1 MEKATIKSTK
11 QLLKKSIDAN
21 IAICFGKN
29 KVMKKDYK
37 ELYKRLVNNI
47 KIINNDE
54 KTETNNGLADGVCKI
69 SDKKIEGYSTYSIV
83 IKGLKEKMSDDDRE
97 FAIHECIHEF
107 FHFSTNILTEIFS
120 KHNDG
125 IIEDDIIK
133 RTRFGLISMR
143 DKYTGESYDRG
154 NYFKMFNETMMD
166 IMTTMAKSTYIDG
179 ECNIERI
186 LSGNNLG
193 VKTAYTEMIPL
204 TLLFISAFSNNPNPD
219 YSKKII
225 EGKGIVRDKTITS
238 KNKKVNTNDFIT
250 NSLCD
255 PLLIEKEFDRYTS
268 EGNFQSIC
276 YVLDEYYF
284 NNKVNK
290 EAIKIVIKSLS
301 KFVSNKLNDKISKNV
316 FSKEEAYQ
324 ILLRFNEM
332 FNKTL
337 YYYGINLN
345 EKDISDISKNTI
357 IFNEVSSDGFIK
369 TKKLINTN

>member
-1 MEKATIKSTK
+1 M
-11 QLLKKSIDAN
+11 
-21 IAICFGKN
+21 
-29 KVMKKDYK
+29 
-37 ELYKRLVNNI
+37 
-47 KIINNDE
+47 
-54 KTETNNGLADGVCKI
+54 
-69 SDKKIEGYSTYSIV
+69 
-83 IKGLKEKMSDDDRE
+83 
-97 FAIHECIHEF
+97 
-107 FHFSTNILTEIFS
+107 
-120 KHNDG
+120 
-125 IIEDDIIK
+125 
-133 RTRFGLISMR
+133 
-143 DKYTGESYDRG
+143 
-154 NYFKMFNETMMD
+154 
-166 IMTTMAKSTYIDG
+166 
-179 ECNIERI
+179 
-186 LSGNNLG
+186 
-193 VKTAYTEMIPL
+193 
-204 TLLFISAFSNNPNPD
+204 
-219 YSKKII
+219 
-225 EGKGIVRDKTITS
+225 
-238 KNKKVNTNDFIT
+238 NTNDFIT

-268 EGNFQSIC
+268 EGNFQCIC

-357 IFNEVSSDGFIK
+357 NFNEVSSDGFIK